1 MKGKVVLLGLALG
14 VLVSTQAFAQSD
26 LGLKQVGVAIGYVS
40 PEDIDGTFT
49 FGALMNWGTIT
60 PRIELESRIDYW
72 SHSEEQFG
80 AEASVSDLTLGARG
94 KYFFEVAHPTL
105 RPFAGAG
112 LGLHLLHA
120 KVTIPAFGG
129 FPEQTAEDSETR
141 LGLDIGGGVVT
152 AISPQ
157 LDFMGEL
164 WYGIVSDVSQL
175 QLRVGMGYKLGS

>member
-26 LGLKQVGVAIGYVS
+26 LGLKQVGMAIGYVS
-40 PEDIDGTFT
+40 PENIDGTFT
-49 FGALMNWGTIT
+49 FGALANWGTVA

-72 SHSEEQFG
+72 SHSESSFG
-80 AEASVSDLTLGARG
+80 TEAKVSDVTIGARG
-94 KYFFEVAHPTL
+94 KYFFEVSHPTL

-129 FPEQTAEDSETR
+129 FPEQTAEDSSTK
-141 LGLDIGGGVVT
+141 LGLDLGGGVVT
-152 AISPQ
+152 ALSPQ
-157 LDFMGEL
+157 VDLMGEL
-164 WYGIVSDVSQL
+164 WYGIVSDVSQF